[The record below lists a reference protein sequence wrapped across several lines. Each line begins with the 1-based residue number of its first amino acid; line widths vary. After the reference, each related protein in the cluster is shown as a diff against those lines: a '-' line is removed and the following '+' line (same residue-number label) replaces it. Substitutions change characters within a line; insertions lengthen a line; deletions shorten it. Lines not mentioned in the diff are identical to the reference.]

1 MEKIKKILDDVKFD
15 EVGGMCTITDVPETP
30 TEDLAFLYILM
41 GIQSHILCEE
51 GLSFPTRMDH
61 FEVHIEPNKE
71 NIERNAFSLEGI
83 MEQINYFNY
92 KLMYD
97 KSFMKTQV
105 MFRDDETLPTLVL
118 YFFSFNKVTGTYNVS
133 HESILY
139 PLIFQDYPKD
149 FINEERI
156 KVMESHGIN
165 AEFIKYLP
173 ITNLCPIH
181 FNDNG
186 QLLTLEEYEK
196 NRNHWER

>member
-1 MEKIKKILDDVKFD
+1 MEKIKKILDDVKFN

-83 MEQINYFNY
+83 MEQINYFDY

-139 PLIFQDYPKD
+139 PLIFQDYPKN

-173 ITNLCPIH
+173 NTNLCPIH

-186 QLLTLEEYEK
+186 QLLPLEEYEK
-196 NRNHWER
+196 NRNHWGR

>member
-61 FEVHIEPNKE
+61 FEVHIEPNEE

-105 MFRDDETLPTLVL
+105 MFRDDELLPNLVL
-118 YFFSFNKVTGTYNVS
+118 HFFSFNKVTGSYNVS
-133 HESILY
+133 SSICQILIYVPFISTTMDSYFHWKNMKRIEIIGDDNRLY
-139 PLIFQDYPKD
+139 SL
-149 FINEERI
+149 
-156 KVMESHGIN
+156 G
-165 AEFIKYLP
+165 
-173 ITNLCPIH
+173 
-181 FNDNG
+181 
-186 QLLTLEEYEK
+186 
-196 NRNHWER
+196 NRDSSL